1 MRIFG
6 REPAVWLALF
16 GALVSAAGAFVLHLS
31 PDVQGG
37 LNAVAALVIG
47 VITAAVTRD
56 GVSAA
61 VLGLI
66 KGLVMLMIAF
76 GLHLSADNQAVIY
89 ALAAAVL
96 AAFVRTQATA
106 PVARVG

>member
-1 MRIFG
+1 
-6 REPAVWLALF
+6 VWLALF
-16 GALVSAAGAFVLHLS
+16 GALVSALGAFVLHVS
-31 PDVQGG
+31 PDVEGA
-37 LNAVAALVIG
+37 LNAVAALLVG

-76 GLHLSADNQAVIY
+76 GFDLSADRQAVIY

-106 PVARVG
+106 PVARGIG